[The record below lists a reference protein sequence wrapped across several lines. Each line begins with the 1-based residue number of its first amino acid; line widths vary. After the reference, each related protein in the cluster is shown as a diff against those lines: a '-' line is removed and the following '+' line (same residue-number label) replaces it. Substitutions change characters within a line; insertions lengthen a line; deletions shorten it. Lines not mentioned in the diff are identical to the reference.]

1 MTAAAAVAGFCM
13 GKLPS
18 SNWSVGTLLLQA
30 PTGRCVQPGEVPSD
44 NLSMVQ
50 LPAIEC
56 VPFQRPQQHPAVL
69 NSSREHVQP
78 DISEG
83 SFILYHETATKILLL
98 VWIIQ
103 EEPNYYQIQ
112 ISPSSCRLQVTWHKA
127 EIQYYLSIL
136 YRYKNHHDL
145 LKNVELGFLLTCQYI
160 YLFLKAVPYKTQ
172 GRYIPQGNL
181 QSFYSKHTSWE
192 MYWSVIW
199 CPTPSM
205 PNFFPRQS
213 GKAEIICSGLKRIQE
228 GLTWKWSQISQFSY
242 RLR

>member
-18 SNWSVGTLLLQA
+18 SNWSVGTGSPPAGTNREMCSAWGGAKCQPLNGAIASHGVCAFSKTPIA
-30 PTGRCVQPGEVPSD
+30 PR
-44 NLSMVQ
+44 
-50 LPAIEC
+50 
-56 VPFQRPQQHPAVL
+56 VL
-69 NSSREHVQP
+69 NSSREPVQP

-83 SFILYHETATKILLL
+83 SFILYHETTTKILLL
-98 VWIIQ
+98 VWVIQ
-103 EEPNYYQIQ
+103 EVPNYYEIQ
-112 ISPSSCRLQVTWHKA
+112 ISPSSCRLQVAWHKA
-127 EIQYYLSIL
+127 EIQYYLFIL

-160 YLFLKAVPYKTQ
+160 YLFLKAVPYRTQ

-181 QSFYSKHTSWE
+181 QSFYSKYTSWE
-192 MYWSVIW
+192 MYWSIIW

-213 GKAEIICSGLKRIQE
+213 GKAEIICF
-228 GLTWKWSQISQFSY
+228 WSQKNTGRTHLEVVPDFTV
-242 RLR
+242 